1 MREGID
7 IEQLCDISI
16 SADGFSAG
24 HNQTEERPFG
34 DGDTSML
41 HSWMLDTPQEN
52 QAEIEAITKPQGVHN
67 GPQHV
72 RADPR
77 RGADDRV
84 AATAQW
90 FTVRVVRCRARRR
103 PSATPA
109 RAGGS
114 CAAGAG

>member
-52 QAEIEAITKPQGVHN
+52 QAEIEAIIKT
-67 GPQHV
+67 
-72 RADPR
+72 PR
-77 RGADDRV
+77 RSSW
-84 AATAQW
+84 AAT
-90 FTVRVVRCRARRR
+90 CSGR
-103 PSATPA
+103 P
-109 RAGGS
+109 
-114 CAAGAG
+114 AAWS